1 MPPTLSLSLSPQ
13 GRLSLRLSPSDAT
26 PSAQQKR
33 VQTAFAQSTA
43 TGLLHLST
51 QQSDTSDPSLQFWK
65 TFANRFLDQACRLP
79 TRSEVADQ
87 IPAPRE
93 EDLTDILVS
102 APPFTGVEYLDT
114 ALLLNLWTSLSRH
127 LQAIVAASGNDLA
140 AWLKQNAPQW
150 HQVGRVCFH
159 LAENKSDP
167 QYPFAFLATYAP
179 RIGDSGQVQFQ
190 PLAHALQEYAGA
202 KNKGQLLQLLE
213 PVYLASQKIPFV
225 AELLETG
232 DLYHPIAWTPEEA
245 FALLKNIPQLE
256 ASGLLTRLPNWWKSR
271 PRPKVAITLGEKKGS
286 AVGLNALLSFKMDFA
301 LGEQKLTPE
310 EIETLLGTGEGL
322 VRLNGQWI
330 EVDREKLQ
338 QALDHWKRVQ
348 AHAAQGNI
356 TFAQGMR
363 LLAGAPSDFAHA
375 EAPDTQET
383 VREWSTVAAS
393 DALATTLKRL
403 RHPDLLETDSNHPGL
418 LGTLRPYQENG
429 FQWLRLL
436 VRLGLG
442 ACLADDM
449 GLGKTIQIIALLLDL
464 KPTTQ
469 NPVPNTQPPSLLV
482 LPASLLANWKN
493 EFATFAPSLRLRF
506 LHASESDQAELKA
519 FEQNPQNALRET
531 DVVLT
536 TYGMLHRQ
544 SWIADQDWNL
554 VIIDEAQAIKNPNTQ
569 QTRAVKRLKAHA
581 RIALTGT
588 PIENALSDLW
598 SLFDF
603 TCPGLLGG
611 PTAFK
616 KFCDTLQSTNGG
628 NYSALRKLVSP
639 YLLRRLK
646 TDKSIISDL
655 PDKTEVKAY
664 CTLAPKQAALYQR
677 TVEDLAKDLRKV
689 EGMERRGLVLT
700 YLMRFKQIC
709 NHPSQA
715 LGDNGYKPDASGK
728 FLRLGELCQEIAA
741 RQEKVLV
748 FTQFREMTAPI
759 SSYLE
764 PLFGRPGLVLHGGTP
779 VAQRQRHVDAFQDP
793 DGPPFFVLS
802 LKAGGSGLT
811 LTAASH
817 VIHFDRWWNPAVE
830 NQATDR
836 AYRIGQK
843 KNVLVHK
850 FVTRGTIEEKVDHLI
865 HSKNALSTQILETTN
880 APALTEL
887 SDSDLLKLVTLDIHT
902 P

>member
-1 MPPTLSLSLSPQ
+1 MPTPTLSLSLSPQ
-13 GRLSLRLSPSDAT
+13 GRLSLRLSPSDAA
-26 PSAQQKR
+26 PSPQQKR
-33 VQTAFAQSTA
+33 IQTAFAQSPA
-43 TGLLHLST
+43 AGLLHLST
-51 QQSDTSDPSLQFWK
+51 HQSDTSDPSLQFWK
-65 TFANRFLDQACRLP
+65 AFANRFLDQVCRLS
-79 TRSEVADQ
+79 TRAEIPEE
-87 IPAPRE
+87 IPAPSE
-93 EDLTDILVS
+93 EDLAFMLIS
-102 APPFTGVEYLDT
+102 APPFTGAEHLDT
-114 ALLLNLWTSLSRH
+114 SLLRNIWTDLFLH
-127 LQAIVAASGNDLA
+127 LQSTVSASGNDLA
-140 AWLKQNAPQW
+140 AWLKKNAPKW

-159 LAENKSDP
+159 LAENKNDP

-202 KNKGQLLQLLE
+202 KNKAQLLQLLE

-232 DLYHPIAWTPEEA
+232 DLYHPIAWTPDEA

-271 PRPKVAITLGEKKGS
+271 PRPKVAITLGEKKDS

-310 EIETLLGTGEGL
+310 EIEALLATGEGL

-338 QALDHWKRVQ
+338 QALEHWKRVQ
-348 AHAAQGNI
+348 AHAANGNI

-363 LLAGAPSDFAHA
+363 LLAGAPSDFKQDA
-375 EAPDTQET
+375 DTLET
-383 VREWSTVAAS
+383 VQEWSTVTTNE
-393 DALATTLKRL
+393 ALATTLKRL
-403 RHPDLLETDSNHPGL
+403 RHPELLETNSSHPGL

-436 VRLGLG
+436 VHLGLG

-464 KPTTQ
+464 KPNTQ

-519 FEQNPQNALRET
+519 FEKNPQSALRET

-603 TCPGLLGG
+603 TCPGLLGS
-611 PTAFK
+611 PATFK

-628 NYSALRKLVSP
+628 NYSPLKKLVSP

-646 TDKSIISDL
+646 TDKTIISDL

-664 CTLAPKQAALYQR
+664 NVLAPKQAALYQR
-677 TVEDLAKDLRKV
+677 TVEDLAKDLREV

-715 LGDNGYKPDASGK
+715 LGDHGYKPDASGK

-764 PLFGRPGLVLHGGTP
+764 TLFGRPGLVLHGGTP

-793 DGPPFFVLS
+793 DGPSFFVLS

-865 HSKNALSTQILETTN
+865 QSKNALSTELLKGTNETN
-880 APALTEL
+880 LTEL
-887 SDSDLLKLVTLDIHT
+887 SDTDLLNLVTLDIHT